1 MTGESDTLAHW
12 RDAAAE
18 RAAPAHLDALTGIRG
33 IAAWLVVLYH
43 IRDALTGILPAR
55 AIAVLAKGYLAVDLF
70 FILSGFVLWYNYAPR
85 LREGGLGSAGQF
97 LWRRIARIWPLHLF
111 ILGLFVVFAPSFV
124 AVGRDASFY
133 PLHELPLHVLLIQN
147 WGLTPALTWND
158 PAWSISTEMAA
169 YLVFPFVIAAAKW
182 ERLPTVALLALG
194 LVLVSAIPLYFWADD
209 DTILGA
215 DISRLGL
222 VRCLL
227 EFSLGNMLCL
237 VWLRWRGSVHG
248 AKVAFA
254 VCLAALGVGL
264 RFALPETLF
273 VPTCF
278 AAGLLAL
285 ALARGAIVRALG
297 GRVLRYLGEV
307 SYSTYLAHTFLFLA
321 FKLVVSHGATQ
332 IGWIGLAGFLA
343 VVLVSSIVL
352 YHGVEKPA
360 QRWMNRHTPRWP
372 WRESAIPAE

>member
-1 MTGESDTLAHW
+1 MP
-12 RDAAAE
+12 AAD
-18 RAAPAHLDALTGIRG
+18 RGSPAHLDALTGIRG

-43 IRDALTGILPAR
+43 IRDALTDILPALTI
-55 AIAVLAKGYLAVDLF
+55 AILGKGYLAVDLF

-85 LREGGLGSAGQF
+85 LREGGAAAAGQF

-111 ILGLFVVFAPSFV
+111 ILGLFVAFAPSFL

-133 PLHELPLHVLLIQN
+133 PPGELPLHVLLIQN
-147 WGLTPALTWND
+147 WGFTRTLTWND

-169 YLVFPFVIAAAKW
+169 YLIFPLVVSAAKW
-182 ERLPTVALLALG
+182 ERLPTIALLALG
-194 LVLVSAIPLYFWADD
+194 LALLAAIPLYFWADD

-227 EFSLGNMLCL
+227 EFSLGNVLCL
-237 VWLRWRGSVHG
+237 VWLRWRGSAHG
-248 AKVAFA
+248 AKAAFA
-254 VCLAALGVGL
+254 VCLAVLGAGIGM
-264 RFALPETLF
+264 ALPETVFL
-273 VPTCF
+273 PAGF

-285 ALARGAIVRALG
+285 ALGRGAIVRTLG
-297 GRVLRYLGEV
+297 GRLLRYLGEV

-321 FKLVVSHGATQ
+321 FKLVVGHASPQ
-332 IGWIGLAGFLA
+332 IGWIGLAGFL
-343 VVLVSSIVL
+343 VLVLAASIAF